1 LIPEAVDNT
10 KKPTPET
17 HDQDD
22 LRERILSKVCSNEPE
37 ALDLILAYISRLS
50 ASEHLTLNQTCVQLR
65 LNLKE
70 EDVDL
75 LEELFVQEGII
86 FDPSSVADIDS
97 VCRDTA
103 SEEIS
108 LLMQAVEELKETV
121 EEVASKRPNLHSVRY
136 CCA

>member
-1 LIPEAVDNT
+1 MIPESVDNT
-10 KKPTPET
+10 KKPAIEP

-22 LRERILSKVCSNEPE
+22 LRDRILSKVCSNEPE
-37 ALDLILAYISRLS
+37 VIGYILAFISRCQ
-50 ASEHLTLNQTCVQLR
+50 HLTLKQTCVQLR
-65 LNLKE
+65 LSLKE

-86 FDPSSVADIDS
+86 FDASSVVDIDS
-97 VCRDTA
+97 VFRDTA

-121 EEVASKRPNLHSVRY
+121 EEVAQKRPNLPCVHLPAGTR
-136 CCA
+136 